1 MLESQQNLQ
10 YDDPSKTFHGV
21 RFILL
26 GFDSDKEDEIRSKLL
41 EGGGVDAV
49 NYGPGCNYV
58 IVDKLVYG
66 DPVCIA
72 ARRDG
77 KRLVTS
83 LWVDHSSDVGMP
95 VDHIS
100 VMYRPLKDLNGIPGA
115 KSLVVCLTGYQRQDR
130 DDIMT
135 MVALMGAN
143 FSKPLVANKVTH
155 LICYKFEGE
164 KYELAKK
171 MKRIQLVNHHWLED
185 CLKAWELL
193 PEADYL
199 KSGYEMEMEAEAKD
213 SEEETE
219 DVALAVEVGRKNVLS
234 SQNTRVETKSF
245 HQSPVMQEISR
256 NSLYS
261 SASKSL
267 ANVGE
272 TSKKNQSTPVK
283 ETDFQ
288 KASFSRETREQN
300 LNMASARSPAKVSS
314 EVPPD
319 MHHSTAISEKVD
331 NALLSASESS
341 KKSPNADV
349 SKSSSKSNIR
359 STPNKPTL
367 SLRSE
372 RIEINLKGSPS
383 SNVNKRGVSGCF
395 DVPLK
400 IHQDVTG
407 FDGVK
412 TPLKGTL
419 SNLDEGQSLTLSYK
433 RKMTVSRGS
442 SKSLHHDPKP
452 STEGESVTKATTE
465 QTKDPTHGSLVDG
478 SRVLASDI
486 TPINLTRSFRKEA
499 SVSHKEALNISH
511 AAEDRQ
517 EECDDQSL
525 QRSPEGLENRTLF
538 NVDMNELSSIRTD
551 NCTSGAEMHQNDGQ
565 TVEPSSPKT
574 NSVGRK
580 RKMLAKKTSGSRPSS
595 GKASATKLKGSINLQ
610 KAVLQNESIIHSNGA
625 VETEAPDN
633 TTVTEKVVVVL
644 PTNGEDGPV
653 DDEGQN
659 EFELDGNKGKSIG
672 LEAPLSSEGI
682 EKQGDDRSIQTNK
695 NKSGGSKKKST
706 KAEKAVCSEKNEL
719 TESKSESKSTGNAGE
734 KKISRGGKLP
744 VVKSKENQKK
754 DPSENPVC
762 SGKIELTESKSKSTG
777 DAGEN
782 KITKGKKRCL
792 VKSKEHHTEDPA
804 EKDVCSEQIELN
816 ESKSNS
822 TRDAGEKK
830 ITKGKKRPLVKSKE
844 HHTEDPAEKAISSEK
859 IESTESKSTGDAGEK
874 RITEGKKRPLVKSK
888 ANRKKDHVEEVAND
902 GSNSK
907 HDEKKTVSG
916 NEEEETAVL
925 TGRTKG
931 RPSKKLKSSA
941 VMEKENIPSSIKQ
954 QSISKE
960 DAKSL
965 KRPLKNAAKAVV
977 ASPVKAI
984 QKPKVRTEPARF
996 ILTGHKLQ
1004 RKEFQQVIK
1013 RLKGRICR
1021 DSHHWSYQATH
1032 SIVPDPIRRTEK
1044 FFAAAASGSWILKTD
1059 YLTACNEAG
1068 KFLPEEPYEWHEE
1081 GLTGDGAINLEAPRK
1096 WRLLKERTGHG
1107 AFYGM
1112 KIVIY
1117 GECIAPPLDT
1127 LKRAVK
1133 AGDGTILATSP
1144 PYTRFLQS
1152 RIDFAIV
1159 SPGMPRV
1166 DMWVQ
1171 EFLRHEVPCIAADYL
1186 VEYVCKPD
1194 YPLAKHV
1201 HYNTEA
1207 WAEKSLKNLMSRMEE
1222 VVIEEDVST
1231 PEAYSGD
1238 DVACQVCG
1246 SRDRGEEMLICG
1258 SEHGTV
1264 GCGVGVHLDCLDPPL
1279 VDVPKDDWFCRSCSK
1294 KIKKSKTIGSSSSK
1308 RTSKSK
1314 K

>member
-1 MLESQQNLQ
+1 MLESKQSLE

-49 NYGPGCNYV
+49 NYGLGCNYV

-100 VMYRPLKDLNGIPGA
+100 VMYRPLKDLNGIPGV

-219 DVALAVEVGRKNVLS
+219 DVALAVQVGRKNVLS

-272 TSKKNQSTPVK
+272 TSKKIQSTPVK

-288 KASFSRETREQN
+288 KASFSRETREKN
-300 LNMASARSPAKVSS
+300 LNMASSRSPAKLSS
-314 EVPPD
+314 EVPSD
-319 MHHSTAISEKVD
+319 MHHSMLILEKVD
-331 NALLSASESS
+331 DVLLPASESS
-341 KKSPNADV
+341 KKSPNGDV
-349 SKSSSKSNIR
+349 SKSSSKSHIR
-359 STPNKPTL
+359 STP
-367 SLRSE
+367 LRSG
-372 RIEINLKGSPS
+372 RIESNLKNSPS
-383 SNVNKRGVSGCF
+383 SNVKKLGVSGCF

-407 FDGVK
+407 FDAAK

-419 SNLDEGQSLTLSYK
+419 SNLDEGQSFTLSYK

-442 SKSLHHDPKP
+442 SKSLNHDPKP

-465 QTKDPTHGSLVDG
+465 QTKVPSHGSLVDG

-486 TPINLTRSFRKEA
+486 TPVNLTRSFRKEA
-499 SVSHKEALNISH
+499 SVSHKEALNISP
-511 AAEDRQ
+511 AAEDRL
-517 EECDDQSL
+517 EECEDQSL

-538 NVDMNELSSIRTD
+538 NVDMNDLSSIRTK

-610 KAVLQNESIIHSNGA
+610 KAVSQNESIIHSNGA
-625 VETEAPDN
+625 VAMEATDN

-644 PTNGEDGPV
+644 PTNVEDGPV

-659 EFELDGNKGKSIG
+659 EFELDGNKEKSID
-672 LEAPLSSEGI
+672 LEAPLPREGT
-682 EKQGDDRSIQTNK
+682 EKQGDDKIIQTK

-706 KAEKAVCSEKNEL
+706 KAEKAVCSEK
-719 TESKSESKSTGNAGE
+719 
-734 KKISRGGKLP
+734 
-744 VVKSKENQKK
+744 
-754 DPSENPVC
+754 
-762 SGKIELTESKSKSTG
+762 IELAESKSKSTG
-777 DAGEN
+777 DAGEK
-782 KITKGKKRCL
+782 KITKGKKRSLVKSKEHHMEDPAEKAVSSEKIELNESKSKSTGDAGEKKIAKGKKCPL

-804 EKDVCSEQIELN
+804 EKAVCSEQIELA
-816 ESKSNS
+816 ESKSKS
-822 TRDAGEKK
+822 TGDAGEKK

-844 HHTEDPAEKAISSEK
+844 HQKEDPAEKAISSEK
-859 IESTESKSTGDAGEK
+859 NELTESKSTGDAGAK

-907 HDEKKTVSG
+907 HDEKKTISG

-941 VMEKENIPSSIKQ
+941 AVMEKENIPSSIKQ
-954 QSISKE
+954 QSMNKE
-960 DAKSL
+960 DSKSR
-965 KRPLKNAAKAVV
+965 KRPLKNATKAVE

-1044 FFAAAASGSWILKTD
+1044 FFAAAASGRYFIQLSHIITLSN
-1059 YLTACNEAG
+1059 YFITA
-1068 KFLPEEPYEWHEE
+1068 L
-1081 GLTGDGAINLEAPRK
+1081 
-1096 WRLLKERTGHG
+1096 
-1107 AFYGM
+1107 
-1112 KIVIY
+1112 
-1117 GECIAPPLDT
+1117 
-1127 LKRAVK
+1127 
-1133 AGDGTILATSP
+1133 
-1144 PYTRFLQS
+1144 
-1152 RIDFAIV
+1152 
-1159 SPGMPRV
+1159 
-1166 DMWVQ
+1166 
-1171 EFLRHEVPCIAADYL
+1171 
-1186 VEYVCKPD
+1186 
-1194 YPLAKHV
+1194 
-1201 HYNTEA
+1201 
-1207 WAEKSLKNLMSRMEE
+1207 
-1222 VVIEEDVST
+1222 
-1231 PEAYSGD
+1231 
-1238 DVACQVCG
+1238 
-1246 SRDRGEEMLICG
+1246 
-1258 SEHGTV
+1258 
-1264 GCGVGVHLDCLDPPL
+1264 
-1279 VDVPKDDWFCRSCSK
+1279 
-1294 KIKKSKTIGSSSSK
+1294 
-1308 RTSKSK
+1308 
-1314 K
+1314 